1 MNQAK
6 SRKENRM
13 VQSKT
18 GEVDRGQIIWDNA
31 DHE

>member
-1 MNQAK
+1 MNQTK
-6 SRKENRM
+6 LRNENRM

-18 GEVDRGQIIWDNA
+18 GEVDRGQIIWDNT